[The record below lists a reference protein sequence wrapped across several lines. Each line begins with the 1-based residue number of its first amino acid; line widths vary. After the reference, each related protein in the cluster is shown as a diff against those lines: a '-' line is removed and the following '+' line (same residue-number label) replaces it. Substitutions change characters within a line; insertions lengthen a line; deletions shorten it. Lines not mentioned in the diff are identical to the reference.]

1 MNKKMFEDFR
11 TKQMMLECDKEMIL
25 KEMQD
30 MEKMD
35 AFLTNGVS
43 EESKR
48 LSDLYISSVK
58 KSMEK
63 IASEQKQVVAA
74 INSLEN
80 MDWKI
85 LLKLRYIDGLPMPKV
100 ERKMNISH
108 RTSYR
113 YLNAAFVAMG
123 VEN

>member
-63 IASEQKQVVAA
+63 IASEQKQVVGA
-74 INSLEN
+74 IISLEN